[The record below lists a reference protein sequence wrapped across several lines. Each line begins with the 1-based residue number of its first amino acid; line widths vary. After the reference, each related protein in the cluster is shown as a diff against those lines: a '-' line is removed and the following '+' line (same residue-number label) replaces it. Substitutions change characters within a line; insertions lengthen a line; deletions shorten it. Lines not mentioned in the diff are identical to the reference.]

1 MNEIICLKYMDQK
14 VLILKTQGGHNAQ
27 KHHFKRCVS
36 TTAETHF
43 LIQSIFGVKLLAY
56 SPKHHT

>member
-1 MNEIICLKYMDQK
+1 MFKYMDQK
-14 VLILKTQGGHNAQ
+14 VLILKTQGGQNAQ